1 MQAIATEVYKRDLKK
16 FFNKKNLKYHKAET
30 KNSNISIFAGIYE
43 SKTTSDSSTRSI
55 NGTYKYFDRYSIDLV
70 RNDSFPAFTDTGS
83 LRHKTATKNISLFL
97 SPSIRITNGS
107 ADSDGLHVFVSFFW
121 FEMLWSRKSAIA
133 SGSLLNRNDTNN
145 SLF

>member
-1 MQAIATEVYKRDLKK
+1 MEVNSPVLLAFNFRFQRLPDLPMQAIATEVYKRDLKK

-83 LRHKTATKNISLFL
+83 LQYKTATKNQ
-97 SPSIRITNGS
+97 
-107 ADSDGLHVFVSFFW
+107 FVPFPF
-121 FEMLWSRKSAIA
+121 
-133 SGSLLNRNDTNN
+133 N
-145 SLF
+145 